1 MTQITEPFESEPGSE
16 SVGATVERGGSAGGA
31 YAEAPVPAGQ
41 RAPSQDRGQ
50 RRVDSILDAASELFA
65 EQGVDAVSVNA
76 IAQRAGSS
84 VGSLYHFFPNKDAI
98 VEALAARYCREMVD
112 LNIALLR
119 PEMVTAPLDAVLS
132 GVVEGFAH
140 YHTSNPAYDEVYQ
153 AALRSSGGHQSPVFQ
168 QVQQSI
174 RATVDEYLSR
184 RMPTMPAEERGYYAM
199 TSVAAVHW
207 LIAEATM
214 RDPAER
220 PGRMRHL
227 KEMLV
232 RYFEPAEREYGVVRG
247 AAVG

>member
-1 MTQITEPFESEPGSE
+1 MSQESDIAIDAAAPPADGS
-16 SVGATVERGGSAGGA
+16 SQGGGP
-31 YAEAPVPAGQ
+31 YTEAPVPSGQ

-50 RRVDSILDAASELFA
+50 RRVDSILDAAAALFA

-132 GVVEGFAH
+132 GVVEGFMH

-153 AALRSSGGHQSPVFQ
+153 AALRTSGGHQSPVFQ

-184 RMPTMPAEERGYYAM
+184 RMPTMPSEERGYYAM

-207 LIAEATM
+207 LIAEATL
-214 RDPAER
+214 RDPIER

-232 RYFEPAEREYGVVRG
+232 RYFEPAEREYGVVRVP
-247 AAVG
+247 AVS